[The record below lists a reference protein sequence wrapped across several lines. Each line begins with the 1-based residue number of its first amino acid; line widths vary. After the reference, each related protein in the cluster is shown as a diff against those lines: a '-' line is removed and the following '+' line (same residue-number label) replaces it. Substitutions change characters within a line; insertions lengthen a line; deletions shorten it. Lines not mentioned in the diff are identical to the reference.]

1 MTEENQ
7 QVVSASS
14 QPLVLV
20 VEDDSFLRGLLIDKL
35 HKEGLSVA
43 EATTGAEAHE
53 ILNRQTPAII
63 LLDLMLPG
71 TDGFQLLQEIKT
83 NPVTKDV
90 PVIVLS
96 NLGEKEHV
104 ERAMS
109 LGAADYMVK
118 AHFVPDE
125 IMDRIKSVLDR

>member
-1 MTEENQ
+1 MPEANQ
-7 QVVSASS
+7 QNVSSS
-14 QPLVLV
+14 SGVLVLV
-20 VEDDSFLRGLLIDKL
+20 VEDDAFLRRLLMEKL
-35 HKEGLSVA
+35 HKEGLNVL

-53 ILNRQTPAII
+53 SLNKQIPNII

-83 NPVTKDV
+83 DAKTKDI

-96 NLGEKEHV
+96 NLSEKEHV
-104 ERAMS
+104 ERALS
-109 LGAADYMVK
+109 LGAVDYMVK

-125 IMDRIKSVLDR
+125 IVAKVKKLLAK